1 MQNLNG
7 HYGKICWIY
16 EDGKK
21 NTVIFLAGL
30 TLLALILRLAAL
42 WIFPIVQRDGILY
55 LEMMDAWND
64 AGSYQGMLNVFRWN
78 AWIPPF
84 PLYLMKLFMPIGLS
98 AECSARCSS
107 IACGCL
113 VPAIGYGI
121 AWTLT
126 KRQYVALSAGI
137 LFAVHPVFI
146 EFSTQPLRDGFYIFW
161 AGLTLFF
168 LCRGMMEETWVDWCA
183 AGIFAAASFMTR
195 YETLEIFPLVMV
207 FLVSAPVF
215 LCYSWK
221 KAVLHGVL
229 FFGMVLLTLFL
240 LHSLMGTWS
249 YFHKSYWN
257 YYQQRLQLL
266 KQIWNC

>member
-1 MQNLNG
+1 
-7 HYGKICWIY
+7 
-16 EDGKK
+16 
-21 NTVIFLAGL
+21 
-30 TLLALILRLAAL
+30 
-42 WIFPIVQRDGILY
+42 
-55 LEMMDAWND
+55 
-64 AGSYQGMLNVFRWN
+64 
-78 AWIPPF
+78 
-84 PLYLMKLFMPIGLS
+84 
-98 AECSARCSS
+98 
-107 IACGCL
+107 
-113 VPAIGYGI
+113 
-121 AWTLT
+121 
-126 KRQYVALSAGI
+126 
-137 LFAVHPVFI
+137 
-146 EFSTQPLRDGFYIFW
+146 
-161 AGLTLFF
+161 
-168 LCRGMMEETWVDWCA
+168 
-183 AGIFAAASFMTR
+183 MTR